1 MDARKTLLDK
11 LEALDALDE
20 DHLPVVTLDEYFD
33 GNEQEDSIAPNQWG
47 YGRPTLREIHAH
59 FQAIAR
65 RPDVQGVY
73 VGLHQDWGMA
83 LECDDWPAA
92 ENIHVISSA
101 SQADAEQWLEGLEA
115 DGLVTLALRQACRR
129 AGSGEGSRSIR
140 SAGTDSSRAW
150 SGRYACLA
158 ARPRGHACA
167 LDSGPGIQ
175 DRPCQWRDVFSG
187 QQPQPDQQGIG
198 AGGRDAE
205 RLAADGVHAR
215 LAQARHQLLRP
226 PTPAGRQPQ
235 APARR

>member
-115 DGLVTLALRQACRR
+115 DGLVTGWPYGKHAAAPEAGRVPGLYGLLGLILPGRGPAATPAWRPGPRADMPVRWIQAQASRIVR
-129 AGSGEGSRSIR
+129 ANGATSSPASSRSR
-140 SAGTDSSRAW
+140 TSKAW
-150 SGRYACLA
+150 GG
-158 ARPRGHACA
+158 RPR
-167 LDSGPGIQ
+167 
-175 DRPCQWRDVFSG
+175 R
-187 QQPQPDQQGIG
+187 
-198 AGGRDAE
+198 
-205 RLAADGVHAR
+205 
-215 LAQARHQLLRP
+215 
-226 PTPAGRQPQ
+226 
-235 APARR
+235 

>member
-33 GNEQEDSIAPNQWG
+33 GNAQEDSIAPNQWG

-101 SQADAEQWLEGLEA
+101 TQADAERWLEGLEA
-115 DGLVTLALRQACRR
+115 DGLITGWPYGKHA
-129 AGSGEGSRSIR
+129 AGPEAGRGSRSIR
-140 SAGTDSSRAW
+140 CAGTDSSCARP
-150 SGRYACLA
+150 GRHACLA
-158 ARPRGHACA
+158 TRRACTCLSAEFRPRH
-167 LDSGPGIQ
+167 PGSSAPVARRLP
-175 DRPCQWRDVFSG
+175 RPAAA
-187 QQPQPDQQGIG
+187 
-198 AGGRDAE
+198 AG
-205 RLAADGVHAR
+205 
-215 LAQARHQLLRP
+215 
-226 PTPAGRQPQ
+226 
-235 APARR
+235 PARRWDERPRR

>member
-1 MDARKTLLDK
+1 MGLRTSDPAR
-11 LEALDALDE
+11 
-20 DHLPVVTLDEYFD
+20 
-33 GNEQEDSIAPNQWG
+33 
-47 YGRPTLREIHAH
+47 IHAH

-115 DGLVTLALRQACRR
+115 DGLVTGWPYGKHAAAPE
-129 AGSGEGSRSIR
+129 AGRGSRSIR

-158 ARPRGHACA
+158 ARPARGHAA

-226 PTPAGRQPQ
+226 PTPAGRQP

>member
-33 GNEQEDSIAPNQWG
+33 GNAQEDSIAPNQWG

-101 SQADAEQWLEGLEA
+101 TQADAERWLEGLEA
-115 DGLVTLALRQACRR
+115 DGLITGWPYGKHAA
-129 AGSGEGSRSIR
+129 APEAGEGFQVY
-140 SAGTDSSRAW
+140 TVCWD
-150 SGRYACLA
+150 
-158 ARPRGHACA
+158 
-167 LDSGPGIQ
+167 
-175 DRPCQWRDVFSG
+175 
-187 QQPQPDQQGIG
+187 
-198 AGGRDAE
+198 
-205 RLAADGVHAR
+205 
-215 LAQARHQLLRP
+215 
-226 PTPAGRQPQ
+226 
-235 APARR
+235 